1 MSAVFYHMSYY
12 IVSLNSFP
20 FVYFRC
26 ILGTWKVMY
35 YFVLFFADEMYVLSS
50 SNKRVSIQLLGKSE
64 LDDKLSRIE
73 ELTNASLAFM
83 GVGSPGV
90 SCQISTTV
98 PSKLN
103 SITIPFF
110 CLYKDK
116 WNVNKLVASVFVF
129 GRRGLIELL

>member
-1 MSAVFYHMSYY
+1 
-12 IVSLNSFP
+12 
-20 FVYFRC
+20 
-26 ILGTWKVMY
+26 MY

-64 LDDKLSRIE
+64 LDDKLSRFE

-98 PSKLN
+98 PSK
-103 SITIPFF
+103 
-110 CLYKDK
+110 
-116 WNVNKLVASVFVF
+116 A
-129 GRRGLIELL
+129 